1 MKFLRFSLMNALT
14 ARCAPVFSRALV
26 EPRQVNPNLSAAK
39 ETAKMVRILT
49 STLVTVVRLQ
59 LAYGGPRAF
68 FRLGALATVA
78 GKLPAGGKAPFN
90 SGIPTQAHVHRPTF
104 CQLNGTGVR

>member
-1 MKFLRFSLMNALT
+1 MPNDPEMKFLRFNLMNALT

-49 STLVTVVRLQ
+49 STLVTVVGLQ
-59 LAYGGPRAF
+59 LAYGGPMTF
-68 FRLGALATVA
+68 FQLRQSTTLRGKCGAETKASVHYGT
-78 GKLPAGGKAPFN
+78 LPHP
-90 SGIPTQAHVHRPTF
+90 VE
-104 CQLNGTGVR
+104 